1 MSAQSNTPPV
11 PNATARVVWIAGAS
25 GALGRSVAAHFAQS
39 GARVVL
45 LAQRETALLKTVTA
59 WPADW
64 QARALCLPVD
74 LLEPK
79 AVQQACEQVLQRWGR
94 IDVAVHLAGGFTMG
108 QGVHQPDFA
117 AALDHM
123 LDLNV
128 RTVVHSLAAV
138 VPVMLAQ
145 GGGAVVNV
153 GAASA
158 GQGTAHMGAY
168 AASKSALAR
177 LTESLAAELKGQGA
191 GSKGVRV
198 NAVLPSIIDTPAN
211 RAAMPEADPSRWVA
225 PDALAE
231 VIGFLASPA
240 ARAVHGACLPVVGL
254 V

>member
-1 MSAQSNTPPV
+1 MSPDPHLETNTAAP
-11 PNATARVVWIAGAS
+11 VVWITGAS

-39 GARVVL
+39 GARVAL
-45 LAQRETALLKTVTA
+45 LAQHEPALQHAVAA

-64 QARALCLPVD
+64 QARALCLPVN
-74 LLEPK
+74 LLEPE

-108 QGVHQPDFA
+108 QGVHQPGFA

-123 LDLNV
+123 LDINV
-128 RTVVHSLAAV
+128 RTVVHSMAAV

-145 GGGAVVNV
+145 GGGVVVNV

-158 GQGTAHMGAY
+158 GQGAAHMGAY

-191 GSKGVRV
+191 GGNGV
-198 NAVLPSIIDTPAN
+198 
-211 RAAMPEADPSRWVA
+211 
-225 PDALAE
+225 
-231 VIGFLASPA
+231 
-240 ARAVHGACLPVVGL
+240 
-254 V
+254 

>member
-1 MSAQSNTPPV
+1 MSPDTHPAPNTAAP
-11 PNATARVVWIAGAS
+11 VVWITGAS
-25 GALGRSVAAHFAQS
+25 GTLGRSVSAHFARS
-39 GARVVL
+39 GACVAL
-45 LAQRETALLKTVTA
+45 LAQHVAALQQTVA
-59 WPADW
+59 DWPADW
-64 QARALCLPVD
+64 QARALCLPVN
-74 LLEPK
+74 LLQPQ
-79 AVQQACEQVLQRWGR
+79 AVQQACQQVLQPWGR

-191 GSKGVRV
+191 GNTGIRV
-198 NAVLPSIIDTPAN
+198 NAVLPSVIDTPAN
-211 RAAMPEADPSRWVA
+211 RAAMPDADPTRWVA

-240 ARAVHGACLPVVGL
+240 SRAVHGACVPVMGL

>member
-1 MSAQSNTPPV
+1 MSVHSN
-11 PNATARVVWIAGAS
+11 ASTALTAAPQVVWITGAS
-25 GALGRSVAAHFAQS
+25 GALGCSVAVHFAQS
-39 GARVVL
+39 GAHVAL
-45 LAQRETALLKTVTA
+45 LAQHEAALLQTVAA

-64 QARALCLPVD
+64 QARALCLPVN
-74 LLEPK
+74 LLEPQ

-94 IDVAVHLAGGFTMG
+94 IDVAVNLAGGFTMG
-108 QGVHQPDFA
+108 QGAHQPEFS

-138 VPVMLAQ
+138 VPAMLAQ

-158 GQGTAHMGAY
+158 GQGAAHMGAY

-177 LTESLAAELKGQGA
+177 LTESLSAELKGQ
-191 GSKGVRV
+191 SVRV

-211 RAAMPEADPSRWVA
+211 RAAMPDADHSRWVA
-225 PDALAE
+225 PGALAE
-231 VIGFLASPA
+231 VIGFLSSPA
-240 ARAVHGACLPVVGL
+240 ARAVHGASLPVMGL

>member
-1 MSAQSNTPPV
+1 MSPHANPHPAPSAAGP
-11 PNATARVVWIAGAS
+11 VVWITGAS
-25 GALGRSVAAHFAQS
+25 GALGCSVAAHFARS

-45 LAQRETALLKTVTA
+45 LAQHDAALQQTVAT

-64 QARALCLPVD
+64 QARALCLPVN
-74 LLEPK
+74 LLEPE
-79 AVQQACEQVLQRWGR
+79 AVQQACHQVLQRWGR

-108 QGVHQPDFA
+108 QGVHQPGFA

-128 RTVVHSLAAV
+128 RTVVHSMAAV
-138 VPVMLAQ
+138 VPAMLAQ

-158 GQGTAHMGAY
+158 GQGAAHMGAY
-168 AASKSALAR
+168 AASKSALVR
-177 LTESLAAELKGQGA
+177 LTESLAAELKGQ
-191 GSKGVRV
+191 GVRV

-211 RAAMPEADPSRWVA
+211 RTAMPDADPTRWVA

-231 VIGFLASPA
+231 VIGILASPA
-240 ARAVHGACLPVVGL
+240 ARAVHGACLPVMGL

>member
-1 MSAQSNTPPV
+1 MSSHSKPIPA
-11 PNATARVVWIAGAS
+11 PNAAAPVVWITGAS
-25 GALGRSVAAHFAQS
+25 GGLGHSVAAHFAKA
-39 GARVVL
+39 GARVAL
-45 LAQRETALLKTVTA
+45 LAQHEAGLQQTMAA

-64 QARALCLPVD
+64 QARALCLPVN
-74 LLEPK
+74 LLEPQ
-79 AVQQACEQVLQRWGR
+79 AVQQASLQVLQHWGR

-108 QGVHQPDFA
+108 LGVHQPGFA

-123 LDLNV
+123 LDLNL

-138 VPVMLAQ
+138 VPAMLAQ

-158 GQGTAHMGAY
+158 GQGAAHMGAY

-177 LTESLAAELKGQGA
+177 LTESLAAELKGQG
-191 GSKGVRV
+191 VRV

-211 RAAMPEADPSRWVA
+211 RTAMPGADPSRWVA

>member
-1 MSAQSNTPPV
+1 MAPHTNPHPALSSASP
-11 PNATARVVWIAGAS
+11 VVWITGAS
-25 GALGRSVAAHFAQS
+25 GALGRSVAVHFAQS
-39 GARVVL
+39 GARVAL
-45 LAQRETALLKTVTA
+45 LAQHEAALQQAVVA

-64 QARALCLPVD
+64 QARALCLPVN
-74 LLEPK
+74 LLAPE

-108 QGVHQPDFA
+108 QGVHQQSFA

-128 RTVVHSLAAV
+128 RTVVHSMAAV
-138 VPVMLAQ
+138 VPAMLAQ

-158 GQGTAHMGAY
+158 GQGAAHMGAY

-177 LTESLAAELKGQGA
+177 LTESLAAELKGQG
-191 GSKGVRV
+191 VRV

-211 RAAMPEADPSRWVA
+211 RTAMPDADPIRWVA

-240 ARAVHGACLPVVGL
+240 ARAVHGACLPVMGL